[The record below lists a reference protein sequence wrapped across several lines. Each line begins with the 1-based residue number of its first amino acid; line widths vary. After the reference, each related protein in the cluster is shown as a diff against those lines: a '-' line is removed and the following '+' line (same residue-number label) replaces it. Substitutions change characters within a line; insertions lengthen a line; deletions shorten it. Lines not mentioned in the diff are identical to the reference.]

1 MSTVSPTPL
10 AKRSPRESTSA
21 TATHIDRFSFIGLIG
36 GISAFSLILLTLPT
50 LIVLLASLSSA
61 QTLRFPPPGFSLQW
75 YLALFNYPELWR
87 ATSTSLQLA
96 FWTTLLCIVLGIAAS
111 VAMSSSRAR
120 WVAAMDALVM
130 SPLALPGIAV
140 GLGMLTFFS
149 AIGWRLSLVT
159 LVISHVVICI
169 PYVVRTTLASL
180 TQLGQSLREASTVL
194 GASSTYTFF
203 HVTLP
208 LIKQG
213 VITGGFMAFL
223 SSFDNI
229 TVSLFL
235 SDARTEVL
243 PIRMWSMIEN
253 DLDVRAAAIS
263 GLLIVSTALLM
274 LVMERVSGLSKFLVK
289 S

>member
-1 MSTVSPTPL
+1 MSNPTTIR
-10 AKRSPRESTSA
+10 ASTRQFDKL
-21 TATHIDRFSFIGLIG
+21 DRLSFGWVMWSIAI
-36 GISAFSLILLTLPT
+36 FSLFVLTLPT
-50 LIVLLASLSSA
+50 LIVLISSFSSA
-61 QTLRFPPPGFSLQW
+61 QTLRFPPTGFSLQW
-75 YLALFNYPELWR
+75 YLALFNYPELWS
-87 ATSTSLQLA
+87 AAVTSFQAAL
-96 FWTTLLCIVLGIAAS
+96 WTTLICIVLGVCAS
-111 VAMSSSRAR
+111 LAMAGSRAR

-140 GLGMLTFFS
+140 GLGILTYFS
-149 AIGWRLSLVT
+149 LLGIRLSLIT

-169 PYVVRTTLASL
+169 PYLIRTTLASL
-180 TQLGQSLREASTVL
+180 IQLGTSLREASTVL
-194 GASSTYTFF
+194 GASPVYTFF

-213 VITGGFMAFL
+213 VITGAFMAFL
-223 SSFDNI
+223 TSFDNI

-263 GLLIVSTALLM
+263 GILIAITAVLM
-274 LVMERVSGLSKFLVK
+274 ILMERVSGLSKFLVK